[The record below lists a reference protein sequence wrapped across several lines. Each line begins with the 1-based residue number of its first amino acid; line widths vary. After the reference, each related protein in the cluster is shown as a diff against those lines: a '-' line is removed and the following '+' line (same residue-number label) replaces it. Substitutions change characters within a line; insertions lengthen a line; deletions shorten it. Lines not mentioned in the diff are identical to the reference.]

1 MNTTVHVES
10 VAAELCTRGCKDP
23 EERGISALPGDWWV
37 GLGTG
42 DERASMPWDMK
53 VILSF
58 GLKRGLDMHTD

>member
-1 MNTTVHVES
+1 MWKVWQLSFAREDV
-10 VAAELCTRGCKDP
+10 RIQK
-23 EERGISALPGDWWV
+23 ERGISALPGDWWV